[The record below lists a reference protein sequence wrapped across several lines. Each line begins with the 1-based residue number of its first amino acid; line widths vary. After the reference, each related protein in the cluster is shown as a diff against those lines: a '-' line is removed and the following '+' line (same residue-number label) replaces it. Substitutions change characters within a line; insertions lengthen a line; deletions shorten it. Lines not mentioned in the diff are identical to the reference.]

1 MLWAHHLIRIWSRNK
16 ESALGLTVLH
26 RWVEDKWCRD
36 NFRRRRG
43 NWEHHINQR
52 YLRDVFH
59 VVVTSLI
66 FILMFFEFIPASP
79 QVATFCL
86 KFFTLQENLTSFS
99 SARLLWRSREELSM
113 LVSAKWSVKLMR
125 KNIWLKMN
133 VLIREMQHFHTI
145 IIKCVTQPK
154 KRCKFHNWIFLQ
166 WLNNCLDAF
175 WYTWMNI
182 CIAIDCTSSNVFSI
196 H

>member
-16 ESALGLTVLH
+16 ESAPTVLH
-26 RWVEDKWCRD
+26 RWVEGKWCRD

-79 QVATFCL
+79 QVATFCI
-86 KFFTLQENLTSFS
+86 KFFTLHENLTSFS

-113 LVSAKWSVKLMR
+113 LVRAKWSGKLVMC
-125 KNIWLKMN
+125 KNI
-133 VLIREMQHFHTI
+133 
-145 IIKCVTQPK
+145 QPK
-154 KRCKFHNWIFLQ
+154 NECSSERNA
-166 WLNNCLDAF
+166 AF
-175 WYTWMNI
+175 SYCYYKMCYTTQEKM
-182 CIAIDCTSSNVFSI
+182 SI
-196 H
+196 S